1 MCRFVLVVVLLVAAG
16 FATAPVAAQERVS
29 GRVTDA
35 ATGDILPG
43 ATIQIRGTYS
53 GTISNP
59 EGRFAILVPE
69 YPATLVIRFI
79 GYRTVTMDIQEASS
93 ALVVRMEPAALQMA
107 EITISSEDP
116 ALGIMRR
123 VIAEKQKWRAGLDTY
138 AVDAY
143 NRFRMEN
150 DTGIVSIWESFT
162 RAYWD
167 RERGVREV
175 SIWQEQTE
183 NMQMDDLLPAAMLV
197 VNLYDD
203 DIEVAGHRLMGVTH
217 PDALSMYRFRL
228 DSLRAID
235 NTTVYDIDVEPRTR
249 RGSGFVGRISILD
262 GEWAMISAELAPGR
276 SFLFPPPV
284 DNLSVAYRQQFSKF
298 SGTAWLPVDL
308 VSHID
313 LQISLGPLL
322 TFPEFRIRQLSRL
335 TDFEINVP
343 LPDSLYATSDV
354 IVASAERVDVR
365 PPDLVSVPLTPREQ
379 QAYEDIDS
387 TMTVEKAFAPG
398 GLAGRMVRMESDS
411 DAGQRSLPGVL
422 SRFSIRPDVWY
433 NRVEGTHLGGGL
445 SLELPARTTLSGRV
459 GFGEASRAWTRHA
472 AIERSGQWR
481 FSAEYFDDIGLR
493 ARSNLRGRF
502 LNSLSVLSGHT
513 DYFDYVS
520 REGGAVAVS
529 YGTTGD
535 DGWRVE
541 AGWSRTDY
549 APVTQLAFRSF
560 LGQDAAVT
568 PNLIVPSGSLS
579 NVRLS
584 VTRSWEWA
592 PFSIG
597 PQKRLRIDLERGVS
611 GSLNPSAGY
620 TRAQADVWWRF
631 TTFNR
636 RRLMP
641 QALDV
646 RVVAGVMSDRTPLV
660 RLGLVDGS
668 TRLTQFGGLR
678 SRRDRPYEGLRYGL
692 LAWEHTFRTVPFE
705 WLGLYGLVRRHW
717 NVIAHGGAG
726 KAWLPDGHA
735 ARDRATSNTH
745 HELGVSVSGILTVIR
760 LDATWRLDQA
770 AFVPGISLSRIF

>member
-1 MCRFVLVVVLLVAAG
+1 MFRFVSVLLLVAATG
-16 FATAPVAAQERVS
+16 LVTESVNAQDRVT
-29 GRVTDA
+29 GRVVDA
-35 ATGDILPG
+35 STGEILPG
-43 ATIQIRGTYS
+43 ATVQIRGTYS

-59 EGRFAILVPE
+59 EGRFAILVPD
-69 YPATLVIRFI
+69 YPATLVVRFI
-79 GYRTVTMDIQEASS
+79 GYQTLSIEVGEAASG
-93 ALVVRMEPAALQMA
+93 LVIRMEPAALQMA

-175 SIWQEQTE
+175 SVWQEQTD

-217 PDALSMYRFRL
+217 PDALSMYSFRL

-235 NTTVYDIDVEPRTR
+235 DATVYDIVVEPRTR

-262 GEWAMISAELAPGR
+262 GDWAMIAAELAPGQ

-284 DNLSVAYRQQFSKF
+284 DYLSVSYRQQFSRF

-313 LQISLGPLL
+313 LKISLGPIL

-343 LPDSLYATSDV
+343 LPDSLYATNDV

-379 QAYEDIDS
+379 QAYEAIDS

-411 DAGQRSLPGVL
+411 EPGERKLPGAF

-433 NRVEGTHLGGGL
+433 NRVEGAHIGGGL
-445 SLELPARTTLSGRV
+445 SVELPAKTTLSGRL
-459 GFGEASRAWTRHA
+459 GYAEASDVWTRHA
-472 AIERSGQWR
+472 SVERDGMWR
-481 FSAEYFDDIGLR
+481 FQVEYSDDIALR
-493 ARSNLRGRF
+493 AQSSMKGRF
-502 LNSLSVLSGHT
+502 LNSTSVLMGNT

-520 REGGAVAVS
+520 REGVAAAVS
-529 YGTTGD
+529 YGQRSD

-541 AGWSRTDY
+541 AGWSHADY
-549 APVTQLAFRSF
+549 APVTQQAFRSF
-560 LGQDAAVT
+560 LGLHATVT
-568 PNLIVPSGSLS
+568 PNLAVPFGSLS
-579 NVRLS
+579 VARLA

-597 PQKRLRIDLERGVS
+597 SQRQLRIDLERGLS
-611 GSLNPSAGY
+611 GSLNPSSGY
-620 TRAQADVWWRF
+620 TRGQADVWWRF
-631 TTFNR
+631 STFNR

-641 QALDV
+641 QALDI
-646 RVVAGVMSDRTPLV
+646 RVVAGIMSNETPLV
-660 RLGLVDGS
+660 RMGLVDGS
-668 TRLTQFGGLR
+668 TRMTQFGALR
-678 SRRDRPYEGLRYGL
+678 TRQDRPYEGLRYGL
-692 LAWEHTFRTVPFE
+692 VAWEHTFRTVPFE

-717 NVIAHGGAG
+717 TVIAHGAAG
-726 KAWLPDGHA
+726 TAWLPQGHA
-735 ARDRATSNTH
+735 AHDRSTSNTH
-745 HELGVSVSGILTVIR
+745 HEVGLSLSGILTVIR
-760 LDATWRLDQA
+760 VDATWRLDKA
-770 AFVPGISLSRIF
+770 AFVPGVSLSRIF

>member
-1 MCRFVLVVVLLVAAG
+1 MCRYVLVLLLLVASGLVAETAG
-16 FATAPVAAQERVS
+16 AQDQVT
-29 GRVTDA
+29 GRVVDA
-35 ATGDILPG
+35 ATGEILPG
-43 ATIQIRGTYS
+43 ATIQIQGTYS

-69 YPATLVIRFI
+69 YPATLVVRFI
-79 GYRTVTMDIQEASS
+79 GYVTRSVTIRAAESGLD
-93 ALVVRMEPAALQMA
+93 VRLEPAALQMA

-175 SIWQEQTE
+175 SVWQEQTE
-183 NMQMDDLLPAAMLV
+183 NMQMDELLPAAMMV

-228 DSLRAID
+228 DTLRAMD
-235 NTTVYDIDVEPRTR
+235 ETTVYEIAVEPRTR
-249 RGSGFVGRISILD
+249 RGSGFVGHISVLD
-262 GEWAMISAELAPGR
+262 GDWAMIAAELAPGE

-284 DNLSVAYRQQFSKF
+284 DYLSVSYRQQFSKF

-308 VSHID
+308 VSNID
-313 LQISLGPLL
+313 LKISLGPIL

-335 TDFEINVP
+335 TDFEINVA
-343 LPDSLYATSDV
+343 LPDSLYATNNV
-354 IVASAERVDVR
+354 IVASAERVEVR

-379 QAYEDIDS
+379 QAYEAIDS

-411 DAGQRSLPGVL
+411 EPGERSLPGVF
-422 SRFSIRPDVWY
+422 SRFSVRPDVWY
-433 NRVEGTHLGGGL
+433 NRVEGAHLGGGL
-445 SLELPARTTLSGRV
+445 SVDLPARMFVSGSLGYAESSEV
-459 GFGEASRAWTRHA
+459 WTRHA
-472 AIERSGQWR
+472 SVERTGKWR
-481 FSAEYFDDIGLR
+481 FRAEYFDDIALR
-493 ARSNLRGRF
+493 VQSNTKGRF
-502 LNSLSVLSGHT
+502 LNSTSVLLGNT
-513 DYFDYVS
+513 DYFDYVF
-520 REGGAVAVS
+520 REGVATAVS
-529 YGTTGD
+529 YGQRSD
-535 DGWRVE
+535 DAWRVE
-541 AGWSRTDY
+541 AGWSHADY
-549 APVTQLAFRSF
+549 APVTQQAFRSF
-560 LGQDAAVT
+560 LGRDATVT
-568 PNLIVPSGSLS
+568 PNLVVPFGSLS
-579 NVRLS
+579 VARLS

-597 PQKRLRIDLERGVS
+597 SQKQLRIDLEQGLS
-611 GSLNPSAGY
+611 GSLNPSSGY
-620 TRAQADVWWRF
+620 TRGQADVWWRF
-631 TTFNR
+631 STFNR

-646 RVVAGVMSDRTPLV
+646 RVVAGIMSDQTPLV

-668 TRLTQFGGLR
+668 THLTQFGGLR
-678 SRRDRPYEGLRYGL
+678 TRQDRPY
-692 LAWEHTFRTVPFE
+692 
-705 WLGLYGLVRRHW
+705 
-717 NVIAHGGAG
+717 
-726 KAWLPDGHA
+726 
-735 ARDRATSNTH
+735 
-745 HELGVSVSGILTVIR
+745 
-760 LDATWRLDQA
+760 
-770 AFVPGISLSRIF
+770 